1 MSDILTDARQAIMD
15 ALASGD
21 LGESLVDRIIANLCI
36 RIGGAAPYWPKA
48 DAEARNRA
56 MLRDRA
62 AGFGFDEIARRN
74 GVTTK
79 TVRRVL
85 VDNEQ

>member
-1 MSDILTDARQAIMD
+1 MSDILADARHAVMEAI
-15 ALASGD
+15 AT
-21 LGESLVDRIIANLCI
+21 GERGEPLVDRIIANLCL
-36 RIGGAAPYWPKA
+36 RIGGGAPYWPKA
-48 DAEARNRA
+48 DVKARNRSIH
-56 MLRDRA
+56 RDRA

-85 VDNEQ
+85 VDNER